1 MIYDNVLVLYH
12 FLTLVVRML
21 IVSNCL
27 FLYYVDKSEYRD
39 DSGQMLMSH
48 YGTTG

>member
-12 FLTLVVRML
+12 FLTLLSVTV
-21 IVSNCL
+21 C
-27 FLYYVDKSEYRD
+27 FLYVDKSEYRDDRD